1 MCVYVCVHAYREVY
15 YSSSLF
21 SSSPL
26 KFVFS
31 HLERKQIILPVVRWK
46 YDEYQIDEVYAWGEY
61 LEILFHSRRA
71 VILFH
76 HTMPSSIVEF
86 DELGNKLSKF
96 HPRRNKYFRYHPRS
110 IFFLPCAKMRA
121 SYSMF

>member
-46 YDEYQIDEVYAWGEY
+46 YGEYQIDEVYAWGEY
-61 LEILFHSRRA
+61 LEILFHFRRA